1 MYNGHESWTAWN
13 ISLWINSSEDLYFI
27 AKDLVGLMGAKHAAT
42 IMYEGLAG
50 ATTPDG
56 AEYNERHIFLAIQ
69 DLEG

>member
-13 ISLWINSSEDLYFI
+13 ISLWINNSEDLYFI

-42 IMYEGLAG
+42 IMYESLAG
-50 ATTPDG
+50 AMTPDG